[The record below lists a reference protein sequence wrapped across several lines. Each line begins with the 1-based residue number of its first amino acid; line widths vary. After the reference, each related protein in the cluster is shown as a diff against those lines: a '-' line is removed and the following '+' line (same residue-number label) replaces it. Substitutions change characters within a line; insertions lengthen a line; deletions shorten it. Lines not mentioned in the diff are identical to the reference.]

1 MSGSD
6 EGSADRLREF
16 TQFRQRMNQ
25 RILAEPNQVV
35 RRFFALDTQTYQAGA
50 LDVKTKELLGLVASM
65 VLRCDDCISYHVAQ
79 CKEAGVSREEFFE
92 TFSVGLVV
100 GGSIVIPH
108 LRRAVDF
115 LDQLEGGA
123 QAPLSTHTTER
134 VAAARTW
141 GSGFVKASNAR
152 AAHRGGACVRALA
165 LLDQGR
171 FGRLHRH
178 RA

>member
-1 MSGSD
+1 MSGAKD
-6 EGSADRLREF
+6 EKDRVAEF
-16 TQFRQRMNQ
+16 TAFRKRMNE

-50 LDVKTKELLGLVASM
+50 LDVKTKELLGLVASL

-79 CKEAGVSREEFFE
+79 CKEAGVSRDEMFE

-115 LDQLEGGA
+115 LDRLEQGEA
-123 QAPLSTHTTER
+123 EAAP
-134 VAAARTW
+134 
-141 GSGFVKASNAR
+141 
-152 AAHRGGACVRALA
+152 AHDHG
-165 LLDQGR
+165 
-171 FGRLHRH
+171 
-178 RA
+178 

>member
-6 EGSADRLREF
+6 DGSADRLREF

-35 RRFFALDTQTYQAGA
+35 RRFFALDTQTYQTGA

-79 CKEAGVSREEFFE
+79 CKEAGVTREEFFE

-108 LRRAVDF
+108 LRRAVNF

-123 QAPLSTHTTER
+123 PAPEQH
-134 VAAARTW
+134 
-141 GSGFVKASNAR
+141 
-152 AAHRGGACVRALA
+152 AHG
-165 LLDQGR
+165 
-171 FGRLHRH
+171 
-178 RA
+178 

>member
-1 MSGSD
+1 M
-6 EGSADRLREF
+6 SADGTGDDRLAEF
-16 TQFRQRMNQ
+16 NAYRKKMNE

-50 LDVKTKELLGLVASM
+50 LDVKTKELLGLVASL

-79 CKEAGVSREEFFE
+79 CKAAGVNRDEFFE

-123 QAPLSTHTTER
+123 EAP
-134 VAAARTW
+134 
-141 GSGFVKASNAR
+141 
-152 AAHRGGACVRALA
+152 AAH
-165 LLDQGR
+165 D
-171 FGRLHRH
+171 H
-178 RA
+178 

>member
-1 MSGSD
+1 MSAGDDSL
-6 EGSADRLREF
+6 DRVKAF
-16 TQFRQRMNQ
+16 TEFRQRMNK
-25 RILAEPNQVV
+25 RILDEPNQVV

-79 CKEAGVSREEFFE
+79 CKEAGVTREEFFE

-115 LDQLEGGA
+115 LDQLEGG
-123 QAPLSTHTTER
+123 QADAPT
-134 VAAARTW
+134 
-141 GSGFVKASNAR
+141 
-152 AAHRGGACVRALA
+152 AH
-165 LLDQGR
+165 D
-171 FGRLHRH
+171 HD
-178 RA
+178 

>member
-1 MSGSD
+1 MSA
-6 EGSADRLREF
+6 ADDSQDRVQAF
-16 TQFRQRMNQ
+16 TEFRQRMNK
-25 RILAEPNQVV
+25 RILDEPNQVV

-79 CKEAGVSREEFFE
+79 CKEAGVTREEFFE

-115 LDQLEGGA
+115 LDQLEGG
-123 QAPLSTHTTER
+123 QADAP
-134 VAAARTW
+134 
-141 GSGFVKASNAR
+141 
-152 AAHRGGACVRALA
+152 AAHDHG
-165 LLDQGR
+165 
-171 FGRLHRH
+171 
-178 RA
+178 

>member
-1 MSGSD
+1 VSGD
-6 EGSADRLREF
+6 PGEGGEAGDRIQAF
-16 TQFRQRMNQ
+16 TAFRQRMNE

-50 LDVKTKELLGLVASM
+50 LDVKTKELLGLVASL

-79 CKEAGVSREEFFE
+79 CKDAGVSRDEMFE

-115 LDQLEGGA
+115 LDRLEGGEGA
-123 QAPLSTHTTER
+123 APAIHDH
-134 VAAARTW
+134 
-141 GSGFVKASNAR
+141 G
-152 AAHRGGACVRALA
+152 
-165 LLDQGR
+165 
-171 FGRLHRH
+171 
-178 RA
+178 

>member
-1 MSGSD
+1 MSGSED
-6 EGSADRLREF
+6 NQGDRLAEF
-16 TQFRQRMNQ
+16 TQFRQRMNE
-25 RILAEPNQVV
+25 RILGEPNQVV

-79 CKEAGVSREEFFE
+79 CKDAGVSREEFFE

-115 LDQLEGGA
+115 LDQLEAGTV
-123 QAPLSTHTTER
+123 AP
-134 VAAARTW
+134 
-141 GSGFVKASNAR
+141 
-152 AAHRGGACVRALA
+152 AAHDHG
-165 LLDQGR
+165 
-171 FGRLHRH
+171 
-178 RA
+178 

>member
-1 MSGSD
+1 MSGSG
-6 EGSADRLREF
+6 EGHKLAEF
-16 TQFRQRMNQ
+16 TQFRQRMNE

-79 CKEAGVSREEFFE
+79 CKEVGVTREEFFE

-115 LDQLEGGA
+115 LDQLEAGTP
-123 QAPLSTHTTER
+123 APAVHDHS
-134 VAAARTW
+134 
-141 GSGFVKASNAR
+141 
-152 AAHRGGACVRALA
+152 
-165 LLDQGR
+165 
-171 FGRLHRH
+171 
-178 RA
+178 